1 MLPGVYDT
9 DQDGSTGVAPQTD
22 PTGIVAIIAASSD
35 ATSLAIDMP
44 AMYTDWPTASAA
56 GGTGPLIE
64 LGAYF
69 LSVTGKPVVLVRVT
83 GSAGVYGVIDHTGV
97 LGTAVPTAG
106 VTVPLDTFNVQVKI
120 GVGGTIGV
128 AGITYQYSI
137 DNGETWSPVQ
147 ALGVATSIVIP
158 ATGVTFVLTAAQ
170 TFVAGDIFKC
180 PTTGPRVLEADI
192 ANALAALAATSLPWD
207 GVFIDGDADQTMI
220 AAVDTWLTGLWTS
233 GEYKWASLN
242 TRLKT
247 AGETETAYATAMQ
260 TIRNAAS
267 SKYCHVAAEGCDA
280 ISPIRDVYMVR
291 QAHLGIIAR
300 ALKGDL
306 ARMASVPGDGPLAN
320 IRITTPSGSPNYHN
334 EQKNPGLDDM
344 GFSTLRSIPRRS
356 GAYNTLTR
364 VFSALGSDWV
374 FLPHSR
380 VMNLAKQLAYDRL
393 SAITSLG
400 VHTQKIKNAQGQ
412 IVRVITEADAQK
424 IEDLV
429 NPAYTQQITGENRA
443 SNATFALSRSDDLSS
458 NGPQTLT
465 YTIQV
470 DALRYVGK
478 FVGVSKF
485 I

>member
-35 ATSLAIDMP
+35 GSIAIDTP
-44 AMYTDWPTASAA
+44 AMYTDQSTAQAA
-56 GGTGPLIE
+56 CGSGPLVE
-64 LGAYF
+64 LAAYF
-69 LSVTGKPVVLVRVT
+69 LAVTGKPIVLVRVT
-83 GSAGVYGVIDHTGV
+83 GAAATYSAIDHSGVTG
-97 LGTAVPTAG
+97 TSVPTAG
-106 VTVPLDTFNVQVKI
+106 ATAPLDTFHAQVKI
-120 GVGGTIGV
+120 GVGGTIGA
-128 AGITYQYSI
+128 AGITYLYSI
-137 DNGETWSPVQ
+137 DGGETWSQVQ
-147 ALGVATSIVIP
+147 ALGTAASIAIP
-158 ATGVTFVLTAAQ
+158 NTGISFTLTAAQ
-170 TFVAGDIFKC
+170 TFVAGDLFAC
-180 PTTGPRVLEADI
+180 STTGPKVAEADI
-192 ANALAALAATSLPWD
+192 AAALAALAATTLPWD

-220 AAVDTWLTGLWTS
+220 AAVDTWLTGLWAS
-233 GEYKWASLN
+233 GEYKWGSLN

-247 AGETETAYATAMQ
+247 SGESESTYATAMQ
-260 TIRNAAS
+260 AIRAAVA
-267 SKYCHVAAEGCDA
+267 SKYLHVAAEGCDA
-280 ISPIRDVYMVR
+280 LSPIRDVYMVR

-300 ALKGDL
+300 ALSGDIG
-306 ARMASVPGDGPLAN
+306 RMASVPGDGPLES
-320 IRITTPSGSPNYHN
+320 IRITTPSGAPNYHN

-344 GFSTLRSIPRRS
+344 GFSTLRTIPRKP
-356 GAYNTLTR
+356 GVFNTLTR
-364 VFSALGSDWV
+364 LFSSPGSDWV
-374 FLPHSR
+374 FVPHAR
-380 VMNLAKQLAYDRL
+380 VMNLAKQIAYDRL

-429 NPAYTQQITGENRA
+429 NPAYTEQITGENRA
-443 SNATFALSRSDDLSS
+443 NAATFALSRSDDLSS
-458 NGPQTLT
+458 NGPQTIT